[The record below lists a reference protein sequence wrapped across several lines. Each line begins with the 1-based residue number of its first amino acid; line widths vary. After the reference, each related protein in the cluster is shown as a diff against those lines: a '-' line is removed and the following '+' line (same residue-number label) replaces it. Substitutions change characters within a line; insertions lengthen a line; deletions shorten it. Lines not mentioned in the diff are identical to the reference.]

1 MAEADAAELTTNL
14 AASVT
19 TVQRSFFMAAA
30 AMAPQVKARCAN
42 TLWDTVNELATLL
55 AASANPGYEEEEATP
70 FD

>member
-1 MAEADAAELTTNL
+1 MAEEDAAELTTNL

-55 AASANPGYEEEEATP
+55 AASANPSYEEEEATP